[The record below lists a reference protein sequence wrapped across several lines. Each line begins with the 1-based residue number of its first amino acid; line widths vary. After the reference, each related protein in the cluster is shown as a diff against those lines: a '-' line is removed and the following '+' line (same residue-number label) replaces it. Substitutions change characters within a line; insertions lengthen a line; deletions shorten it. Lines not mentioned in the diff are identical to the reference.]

1 MISYCLVLILLL
13 IELLSCPGIIT
24 YWRRVNLH
32 NGNDVWQAEEFDMA
46 TGKDWTQYIERM
58 EYYFQANKITEGDT
72 KRAILISAM
81 GEKAYKLMRGLISPA
96 EPNDISFGQ
105 LVKAMRGH
113 LCPPPSEIIQHHK
126 FNSRIQQDGESVAV
140 YVSELKALAQY
151 CNFGETLEVML

>member
-1 MISYCLVLILLL
+1 MATIFGKL
-13 IELLSCPGIIT
+13 
-24 YWRRVNLH
+24 
-32 NGNDVWQAEEFDMA
+32 EEFDMA
-46 TGKDWTQYIERM
+46 TGKDWTQYIERT

-81 GEKAYKLMRGLISPA
+81 GEKAYKLMRSLISPS
-96 EPNDISFGQ
+96 EPNDKSFGQ

-113 LCPPPSEIIQHHK
+113 LCPLPSEIVQHHK

-140 YVSELKALAQY
+140 YVSELKALTQY